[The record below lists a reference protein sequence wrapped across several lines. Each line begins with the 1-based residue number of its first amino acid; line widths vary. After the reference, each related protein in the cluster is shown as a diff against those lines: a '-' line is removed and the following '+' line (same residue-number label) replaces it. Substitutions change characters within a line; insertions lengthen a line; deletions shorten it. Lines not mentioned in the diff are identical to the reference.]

1 MTKISQLANRRCML
15 MKKLVAIICILLVI
29 FVGMYVNRSKSNQNL
44 ITATEVEK
52 VEEYISKIYMWK
64 EITGDALPKFDNI
77 NDAPDVWTWE
87 VVKKNLENYD
97 LTKDEIQ
104 NKATELFGNQFK
116 KQFPQEGTEYMQY
129 DEKLGK
135 YISTGIELDTLDDC
149 FYIKNIRKTKDGY
162 EVEIAEYLED
172 YVNSLGVEDE
182 NEIYEIY
189 IKNLNEETIANV
201 KNTEG
206 ETKTIDVVKE
216 NLDKFTTKTVNLKKS
231 SNGNIYVESVK

>member
-1 MTKISQLANRRCML
+1 
-15 MKKLVAIICILLVI
+15 MKKLVAIICILLFI

-77 NDAPDVWTWE
+77 NDAPNVWTWE

>member
-1 MTKISQLANRRCML
+1 ML

>member
-87 VVKKNLENYD
+87 VVKKDLENYE

-206 ETKTIDVVKE
+206 ETKTIEVVKE
-216 NLDKFTTKTVNLKKS
+216 NLDKFTTKTVNLKKN

>member
-1 MTKISQLANRRCML
+1 

-64 EITGDALPKFDNI
+64 EITGEALPKFDNI
-77 NDAPDVWTWE
+77 NDAPDIWTWE
-87 VVKKNLENYD
+87 VVKKDLENYE

-116 KQFPQEGTEYMQY
+116 KEFPQEGTEYMQY

-149 FYIKNIRKTKDGY
+149 FYIKNIKKTKDGY
-162 EVEIAEYLED
+162 EVEIVEYLED

-206 ETKTIDVVKE
+206 ETKIIEVVKE
-216 NLDKFTTKTVNLKKS
+216 NLDKFTTKTVNLKKN

>member
-1 MTKISQLANRRCML
+1 

-64 EITGDALPKFDNI
+64 EITGEALPKFDNI
-77 NDAPDVWTWE
+77 NDAPDIWAWE
-87 VVKKNLENYD
+87 VVKKDLENYE

-129 DEKLGK
+129 DEELGK

-172 YVNSLGVEDE
+172 YVNSLGVEEE

-206 ETKTIDVVKE
+206 ENKTIDVVKE
-216 NLDKFTTKTVNLKKS
+216 NLDKFTTKTVNLKKN

>member
-1 MTKISQLANRRCML
+1 
-15 MKKLVAIICILLVI
+15 MKKIVARICILLVI

-87 VVKKNLENYD
+87 VVKKDLENYE

-104 NKATELFGNQFK
+104 NKATELFGNQFT

-135 YISTGIELDTLDDC
+135 YISTGIELDTLEDC
-149 FYIKNIRKTKDGY
+149 FYIKNIKKTKDGY

-172 YVNSLGVEDE
+172 YVNSLGIEDE

-206 ETKTIDVVKE
+206 ETKIIEVVKE
-216 NLDKFTTKTVNLKKS
+216 NLNKFTTKTVNLKKN

>member
-1 MTKISQLANRRCML
+1 

-29 FVGMYVNRSKSNQNL
+29 FVGMYVNRIKSNQNL

-52 VEEYISKIYMWK
+52 VEEYISQIYMWK
-64 EITGDALPKFDNI
+64 EITSEALPKFDNI

-129 DEKLGK
+129 DEELGK

-216 NLDKFTTKTVNLKKS
+216 NLDKFTTKTVNLKKN

>member
-1 MTKISQLANRRCML
+1 

-87 VVKKNLENYD
+87 VVKKDLENYE

-172 YVNSLGVEDE
+172 YVNSLGIEDE

-216 NLDKFTTKTVNLKKS
+216 NLDKFTTKTVNLKKN

>member
-1 MTKISQLANRRCML
+1 

-64 EITGDALPKFDNI
+64 EITGEALPKFDNI

-172 YVNSLGVEDE
+172 YVNSLGVDDE

>member
-1 MTKISQLANRRCML
+1 

-64 EITGDALPKFDNI
+64 EITGEALPKFDNI
-77 NDAPDVWTWE
+77 NDAPDIWTWE
-87 VVKKNLENYD
+87 VVKKDLENYE

-116 KQFPQEGTEYMQY
+116 KQFLQEGTEYMQY

-149 FYIKNIRKTKDGY
+149 FYIKNIRKIKDGY

-206 ETKTIDVVKE
+206 ETKTIEVVKE
-216 NLDKFTTKTVNLKKS
+216 NLDKFTTKTVNLKKN

>member
-1 MTKISQLANRRCML
+1 

-77 NDAPDVWTWE
+77 NDAPDIWTWE
-87 VVKKNLENYD
+87 VVKKDLENYE

-206 ETKTIDVVKE
+206 ETKIIDVVKE
-216 NLDKFTTKTVNLKKS
+216 NLDKFTTKTVNLKKN

>member
-1 MTKISQLANRRCML
+1 

-64 EITGDALPKFDNI
+64 EITGEALPKFDNI

-87 VVKKNLENYD
+87 VVKKDLENYE

-135 YISTGIELDTLDDC
+135 YISTGIELDTLEDC
-149 FYIKNIRKTKDGY
+149 FYIKNIKKTKDGY

-216 NLDKFTTKTVNLKKS
+216 NLDKFTTKTVNLKKN

>member
-1 MTKISQLANRRCML
+1 

-64 EITGDALPKFDNI
+64 EITGEALPKFDNI

-87 VVKKNLENYD
+87 VVKKDLENYE

-162 EVEIAEYLED
+162 EVEIVEYLED
-172 YVNSLGVEDE
+172 YVNSLGAEDE

-206 ETKTIDVVKE
+206 ETKTIEVVKE
-216 NLDKFTTKTVNLKKS
+216 NLDKFTTKTVNLKKN

>member
-1 MTKISQLANRRCML
+1 

-44 ITATEVEK
+44 ITAIEVEK

-87 VVKKNLENYD
+87 VVKKDLENYE

-135 YISTGIELDTLDDC
+135 YISTGIELDTLEDC
-149 FYIKNIRKTKDGY
+149 FYIKNIKKTKDGY

-172 YVNSLGVEDE
+172 YVNSLGIEDE

-189 IKNLNEETIANV
+189 IKNLNEEIIANV

-206 ETKTIDVVKE
+206 ETKIIEVVKE
-216 NLDKFTTKTVNLKKS
+216 NLDKFTTKTVNLKKN

>member
-1 MTKISQLANRRCML
+1 

-64 EITGDALPKFDNI
+64 EITGEALPKFDNI
-77 NDAPDVWTWE
+77 NDAPDIWTWE
-87 VVKKNLENYD
+87 VVKKDLENYE

-149 FYIKNIRKTKDGY
+149 FYIKNIGKTKDGY

-206 ETKTIDVVKE
+206 ETKTIEVVKE
-216 NLDKFTTKTVNLKKS
+216 NLDKFTTKTVNLKKN

>member
-1 MTKISQLANRRCML
+1 

-77 NDAPDVWTWE
+77 NDAPDIWTWE
-87 VVKKNLENYD
+87 VVKKDLENYE

-172 YVNSLGVEDE
+172 YVNSRWVEDE

-206 ETKTIDVVKE
+206 ETKIIEVVKE
-216 NLDKFTTKTVNLKKS
+216 NLDKFTTKTVNLKKN

>member
-1 MTKISQLANRRCML
+1 MSEKIDNIVIRKFNNNFEKSSKFIKDSLIVYSEENEANEFFEL
-15 MKKLVAIICILLVI
+15 MKNGYKE
-29 FVGMYVNRSKSNQNL
+29 M
-44 ITATEVEK
+44 
-52 VEEYISKIYMWK
+52 SKINLELSYYANSSQK
-64 EITGDALPKFDNI
+64 SLKYKFDNI

-87 VVKKNLENYD
+87 VVKKGLENYE

-135 YISTGIELDTLDDC
+135 YISTGIELDTLEDC
-149 FYIKNIRKTKDGY
+149 FYIKNIKKTKDGY

-172 YVNSLGVEDE
+172 YVNSLGIEDE

-201 KNTEG
+201 KKTEG
-206 ETKTIDVVKE
+206 ETKIIEVVKE
-216 NLDKFTTKTVNLKKS
+216 NLDKFTTKTVNLKKN

>member
-1 MTKISQLANRRCML
+1 

-77 NDAPDVWTWE
+77 NDAPDIWTWE
-87 VVKKNLENYD
+87 VVKKDLENYE

-135 YISTGIELDTLDDC
+135 YISTGIELDTLEDC
-149 FYIKNIRKTKDGY
+149 FYIKNIKKTKDGY

-172 YVNSLGVEDE
+172 YVNSLGIEDE

-189 IKNLNEETIANV
+189 IKNLNEEIIANV

-206 ETKTIDVVKE
+206 ETKIIEVVKE
-216 NLDKFTTKTVNLKKS
+216 NLDKFTTKTVNLKKN

>member
-1 MTKISQLANRRCML
+1 

-77 NDAPDVWTWE
+77 NDAPDIWTWE
-87 VVKKNLENYD
+87 VVKKDLENYE

-104 NKATELFGNQFK
+104 NKATELFGNQFT

-129 DEKLGK
+129 DENFVRSAIAPETIVAVVAQNTRLNTKYEAAVKPSSGEAINSLKLVKRSKLGRP
-135 YISTGIELDTLDDC
+135 
-149 FYIKNIRKTKDGY
+149 IKPKR
-162 EVEIAEYLED
+162 V
-172 YVNSLGVEDE
+172 
-182 NEIYEIY
+182 
-189 IKNLNEETIANV
+189 
-201 KNTEG
+201 
-206 ETKTIDVVKE
+206 
-216 NLDKFTTKTVNLKKS
+216 S
-231 SNGNIYVESVK
+231 SPMRSV

>member
-1 MTKISQLANRRCML
+1 

-87 VVKKNLENYD
+87 VVKKDLENYE

-172 YVNSLGVEDE
+172 YVNSLGIEDE

-206 ETKTIDVVKE
+206 ETKIIEVVKE
-216 NLDKFTTKTVNLKKS
+216 NLDKFTTKTVNLKKN

>member
-1 MTKISQLANRRCML
+1 

-29 FVGMYVNRSKSNQNL
+29 FVGMYVNRSKSNQKL

>member
-1 MTKISQLANRRCML
+1 

-87 VVKKNLENYD
+87 VVKKDLENYE

-149 FYIKNIRKTKDGY
+149 FYIKNIRKTKYGY

-216 NLDKFTTKTVNLKKS
+216 NLDKFTTKTVNLKKN

>member
-1 MTKISQLANRRCML
+1 

-77 NDAPDVWTWE
+77 NDAPDIWTWE
-87 VVKKNLENYD
+87 VVKKDLENYE

-135 YISTGIELDTLDDC
+135 YISTGIELDTLEDC
-149 FYIKNIRKTKDGY
+149 FYIKNIKKTKDGY

-172 YVNSLGVEDE
+172 YVNSLGIEDE

-206 ETKTIDVVKE
+206 ETKIIEVVKE
-216 NLDKFTTKTVNLKKS
+216 NLDKFTTKTVNLKKN

>member
-1 MTKISQLANRRCML
+1 

-29 FVGMYVNRSKSNQNL
+29 FVGMYVNRIKSNQNL

-64 EITGDALPKFDNI
+64 EITGEALPKFDNI

-87 VVKKNLENYD
+87 VVKRNLENYD

-104 NKATELFGNQFK
+104 NKATELFGNQFT

-129 DEKLGK
+129 DEDLGK

-216 NLDKFTTKTVNLKKS
+216 NLDKFTTKTVNLKKN

>member
-1 MTKISQLANRRCML
+1 

-87 VVKKNLENYD
+87 VVKKDLENYE

-162 EVEIAEYLED
+162 EVEIVEYLED

-206 ETKTIDVVKE
+206 ETKIIEVVKE
-216 NLDKFTTKTVNLKKS
+216 NLDKFTTKTVNLMKN

>member
-1 MTKISQLANRRCML
+1 

-87 VVKKNLENYD
+87 VVKKDLENYE

-116 KQFPQEGTEYMQY
+116 KEFPKEGTEYMQY

-149 FYIKNIRKTKDGY
+149 FYIKNIKKTKDGY

-206 ETKTIDVVKE
+206 ETKTIEVVKE
-216 NLDKFTTKTVNLKKS
+216 NLDKFTTKTVNLKKN

>member
-1 MTKISQLANRRCML
+1 

-104 NKATELFGNQFK
+104 NKATELFGNQFA

-135 YISTGIELDTLDDC
+135 YISTGIELDTLEDC
-149 FYIKNIRKTKDGY
+149 FYIKNIKKTKDGY

-206 ETKTIDVVKE
+206 ETKTIEVVKE
-216 NLDKFTTKTVNLKKS
+216 NLDKFTTKTVNLKKN

>member
-1 MTKISQLANRRCML
+1 
-15 MKKLVAIICILLVI
+15 MKKLVAIIFILLVI

-87 VVKKNLENYD
+87 VVKKDLENYE

>member
-1 MTKISQLANRRCML
+1 

-64 EITGDALPKFDNI
+64 EITGEALPKFDNI
-77 NDAPDVWTWE
+77 NDAPDIWTWE
-87 VVKKNLENYD
+87 VVKKDLENYE

-135 YISTGIELDTLDDC
+135 YISTGIELDTLEDC
-149 FYIKNIRKTKDGY
+149 FYIKNIKKTKDGY

-189 IKNLNEETIANV
+189 IKNLNEETIASV

>member
-1 MTKISQLANRRCML
+1 

-64 EITGDALPKFDNI
+64 EITGEALPKFDNI

-149 FYIKNIRKTKDGY
+149 FYIKNIKKTKDGY

-206 ETKTIDVVKE
+206 ETKTIEVVKE
-216 NLDKFTTKTVNLKKS
+216 NLDKFTTKTVNLKKN

>member
-1 MTKISQLANRRCML
+1 

-87 VVKKNLENYD
+87 VVKKDLENYE

>member
-1 MTKISQLANRRCML
+1 
-15 MKKLVAIICILLVI
+15 MKKLVSIICILLVI

-87 VVKKNLENYD
+87 VVKKDLENYE

-189 IKNLNEETIANV
+189 IKNLNEETIENV

-206 ETKTIDVVKE
+206 ETKIIEIVKE
-216 NLDKFTTKTVNLKKS
+216 NLDKFTTKIVNLKKN

>member
-1 MTKISQLANRRCML
+1 
-15 MKKLVAIICILLVI
+15 MKKLVAIICILLFI

-206 ETKTIDVVKE
+206 ETKIIEVVKE
-216 NLDKFTTKTVNLKKS
+216 NLDKFTTKTVNLKKN

>member
-1 MTKISQLANRRCML
+1 
-15 MKKLVAIICILLVI
+15 MKKLVAIICILLFI

-64 EITGDALPKFDNI
+64 EITGEALPKFDNI
-77 NDAPDVWTWE
+77 NDAPDIWTWE
-87 VVKKNLENYD
+87 VVKKDLENYE

-206 ETKTIDVVKE
+206 ETKTIEVVKE
-216 NLDKFTTKTVNLKKS
+216 NLDKFTTKTVNLKKN

>member
-1 MTKISQLANRRCML
+1 

-64 EITGDALPKFDNI
+64 EITGEALPKFDNI
-77 NDAPDVWTWE
+77 NDAPDVWTWK
-87 VVKKNLENYD
+87 VVKKDLENYE

-104 NKATELFGNQFK
+104 NKATELFGNQFT

-135 YISTGIELDTLDDC
+135 YISTGIELDTLEDC
-149 FYIKNIRKTKDGY
+149 FYIKNIKKTKDGY

-172 YVNSLGVEDE
+172 YVNSLGIEDE

-206 ETKTIDVVKE
+206 ETKIIEVVKE
-216 NLDKFTTKTVNLKKS
+216 NLNKFTTKTVNLKKN

>member
-1 MTKISQLANRRCML
+1 

-64 EITGDALPKFDNI
+64 EITGEALPKFDNI

-149 FYIKNIRKTKDGY
+149 FYIKNIRKIKDGY